1 MLLDMNNFDFR
12 PTYCYISQIVE
23 APFGRSI
30 YRSKQTS
37 SAEHQKNYYFRKRVY
52 IFVLASHFMRL
63 KVLTLAT
70 LCSKSTRM
78 ICWWSW
84 IFGGRRLLYQVT
96 CRYTRWHVIDALVMV
111 GCKLFAGRKW
121 DRNIC
126 CPYELLYVVDIRVGD
141 SYVPYTHIVH
151 MHECMRVRVLLI
163 TASQTVCL
171 NGQLMLLSDSLL
183 TAPTIRSTLLCA
195 RCCIVWPWQT
205 HLQVSLH
212 S

>member
-37 SAEHQKNYYFRKRVY
+37 SAEHQTNYYFRKRVY

-78 ICWWSW
+78 IC
-84 IFGGRRLLYQVT
+84 
-96 CRYTRWHVIDALVMV
+96 
-111 GCKLFAGRKW
+111 
-121 DRNIC
+121 
-126 CPYELLYVVDIRVGD
+126 
-141 SYVPYTHIVH
+141 
-151 MHECMRVRVLLI
+151 
-163 TASQTVCL
+163 
-171 NGQLMLLSDSLL
+171 
-183 TAPTIRSTLLCA
+183 
-195 RCCIVWPWQT
+195 
-205 HLQVSLH
+205 
-212 S
+212 